1 MSTGAFV
8 PSDPDSLIDA
18 IGLLNAREVSPS
30 RWFISGADF
39 VTLRKVKEASGNKKY
54 VLESDLTKDA
64 TYQLFGIPVTVT
76 NKLEQG
82 VAVLADIS
90 NVAVARD
97 VSPSVTVL
105 TERYAEYDQVGLR
118 VVTRYDVGLLHPE
131 AVAVLVEPGS

>member
-1 MSTGAFV
+1 M
-8 PSDPDSLIDA
+8 
-18 IGLLNAREVSPS
+18 
-30 RWFISGADF
+30 
-39 VTLRKVKEASGNKKY
+39 
-54 VLESDLTKDA
+54 
-64 TYQLFGIPVTVT
+64 T

-82 VAVLADIS
+82 VAVLADMS

>member
-82 VAVLADIS
+82 VAVLADMS

-105 TERYAEYDQVGLR
+105 TER
-118 VVTRYDVGLLHPE
+118 
-131 AVAVLVEPGS
+131 